1 MVAKRSDR
9 NKKKATALMS
19 QTGSQRKPEDMTIQE
34 RKSNIQKNGEQIKLK
49 LLEVSEKSK
58 DAVKGVVNIY
68 IKELMAYEDA
78 MEKKDLKIKELET
91 LLTKNK
97 ITLPAE
103 TKK

>member
-9 NKKKATALMS
+9 NKKKATALTS